1 VLVGRPEE
9 ASAVYELN
17 RVRDDQAHDP
27 RETADDVL
35 ARARRRDRRVVTL
48 DTAGSPADSAV
59 TVVLPRYRVTA
70 DDPHSADPDSTQNLR
85 AAIARGQ
92 RG

>member
-1 VLVGRPEE
+1 M
-9 ASAVYELN
+9 VYELN
-17 RVRDDQAHDP
+17 RVRENLGYDP
-27 RETADDVL
+27 RRNADDVL
-35 ARARRRDRRVVTL
+35 ARARTRDRRVITL

-59 TVVLPRYRVTA
+59 TVVLARYRVTA

-85 AAIARGQ
+85 DAIARGQ